1 MRVRVPQV
9 VRGEPPAGMGAGL
22 HFVEGV
28 GGGAGE
34 ELPEEEAMWRE
45 DRADDGEVSRS
56 PNSISVKYN
65 PVNTPMQKKGR
76 KQKWKKTHH
85 KPPRDTHLN

>member
-9 VRGEPPAGMGAGL
+9 VRGELPAGMGAGL

-34 ELPEEEAMWRE
+34 ELPEEEAM
-45 DRADDGEVSRS
+45 
-56 PNSISVKYN
+56 
-65 PVNTPMQKKGR
+65 
-76 KQKWKKTHH
+76 
-85 KPPRDTHLN
+85 